1 MGSFLCTP
9 RLSVLNQ
16 RVSMPVEGSV
26 GEGDSVTLH
35 CSAGPVRSVD
45 RTMIQ
50 EANMAPVLQKGCRWS
65 GTALQFPA
73 GSEARLPR
81 FESCL
86 CHYLCSFELA
96 ASPYV

>member
-1 MGSFLCTP
+1 MASTSPLADIKQAINRSGLLPLHPSALCTEP
-9 RLSVLNQ
+9 
-16 RVSMPVEGSV
+16 
-26 GEGDSVTLH
+26 T
-35 CSAGPVRSVD
+35 VRSVD

-65 GTALQFPA
+65 GTALQFPT